1 MNWAFMR
8 RYLVLLLFALWWGG
22 FTFYSVVVVHTG
34 HRVLKSKVRQGF
46 ITQKV
51 TLQLNALGV
60 VTLGGLAWELA
71 LARRRSGW
79 KLAVCS
85 WVVMAVSLGVLYWLH
100 GRMDGMLDPRSLSIT
115 DDAGFNSL
123 HAVYLTISTIQ
134 WILMMYFGGW
144 MLWEWSW
151 PRSETGPVGL

>member
-1 MNWAFMR
+1 VNWTFIR

-34 HRVLKSKVRQGF
+34 HKILKSRVRQGF

-79 KLAVCS
+79 KLATSS
-85 WVVMAVSLGVLYWLH
+85 WVIMAVSLGVLYWLH
-100 GRMDGMLDPRSLSIT
+100 GRMDEMLDLQARTIT
-115 DDAGFNSL
+115 NDAGFNSL
-123 HAVYLTISTIQ
+123 HAVYLTISTVQ
-134 WILMMYFGGW
+134 WIMMMYFGGW
-144 MLWEWSW
+144 LLWAWSW
-151 PRSETGPVGL
+151 PGSETKPIEL